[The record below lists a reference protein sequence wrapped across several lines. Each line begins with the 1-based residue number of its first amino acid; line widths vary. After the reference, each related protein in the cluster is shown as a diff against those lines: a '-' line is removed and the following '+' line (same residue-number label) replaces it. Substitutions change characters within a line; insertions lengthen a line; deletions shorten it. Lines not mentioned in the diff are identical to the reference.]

1 MKPARN
7 IKVAP
12 NPKTLSFLK
21 LLHAYLQQSKSELN
35 YIEARRAND
44 KIAELAELEF
54 HRQMRSMDEEQR
66 LELAKLEQI

>member
-1 MKPARN
+1 M
-7 IKVAP
+7 AP
-12 NPKTLSFLK
+12 NPKTLAFLK

-54 HRQMRSMDEEQR
+54 HRQMKAMDEE
-66 LELAKLEQI
+66 